1 MNDVIILYI
10 ASIIRIL
17 VVLIILFYTN
27 LPEFVKIILLI
38 FSEGDCRIPRQLK
51 LFSNPSQ
58 ICPNTLIYHQ
68 TDKISDT
75 IIYSLLLFQ
84 IYNYNLLHK
93 VDLKL
98 VLYLF
103 IYRLVGIILYFI
115 TQNREY
121 LIYFAN
127 FFLWITLTIF
137 IIKYFKK
144 NYKNFLSIKYYKLMF
159 GIVAGLKL
167 IQEIF
172 LHSGIKNDIKY
183 GVFEKI
189 TEMNYFSQETLVL
202 LKDLFNIL

>member
-1 MNDVIILYI
+1 M
-10 ASIIRIL
+10 
-17 VVLIILFYTN
+17 VVLIILFYIN
-27 LPEFVKIILLI
+27 LPQFIKIILLI
-38 FSEGDCRIPRQLK
+38 FSEGDCRIPRQLN

-93 VDLKL
+93 LDLKL

-115 TQNREY
+115 TQNRKY

-137 IIKYFKK
+137 IMKYFKK
-144 NYKNFLSIKYYKLMF
+144 NYKNFLSIQHYKLIF
-159 GIVAGLKL
+159 TIVAGLKL

-172 LHSGIKNDIKY
+172 LHSGIKQDIKY
-183 GVFEKI
+183 AVFEKI
-189 TEMNYFSQETLVL
+189 AGMNYFSDETLVI